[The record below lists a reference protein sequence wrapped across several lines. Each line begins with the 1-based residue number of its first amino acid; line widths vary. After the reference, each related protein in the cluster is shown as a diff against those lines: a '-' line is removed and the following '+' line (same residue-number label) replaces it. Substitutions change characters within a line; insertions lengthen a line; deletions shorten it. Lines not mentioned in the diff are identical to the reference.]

1 VSQRNKDVEKLSKE
15 KKNLYNENNNLE
27 NKIIQYLNSTGQE
40 NVIDDINLK
49 I

>member
-1 VSQRNKDVEKLSKE
+1 MSQRNKDVEKLSKE